1 MKNYEKYADEIKRY
15 SDSQVL
21 CDEIKIPFILK
32 PIGKSCARDIDCDT
46 CQTLTT
52 LWLLEDYKE
61 SEVDWSKVE
70 VDTPIFVRD
79 SEDEN
84 WHKRHFAKYKDGVI
98 YTWDNGQ
105 TSWTK
110 TYIMTAWKY
119 AKLAESEEKCEK
131 LSKEETKETETDW
144 SKVEVDTPI
153 FVRDSEIEGWE
164 RRHFAK
170 YKDGVVYAWQGRL
183 TSWTTDNTYPWEYA
197 KLAESEEE

>member
-1 MKNYEKYADEIKRY
+1 MKNYEKYGRELKKYRGGMF
-15 SDSQVL
+15 
-21 CDEIKIPFILK
+21 CDDYVKPDILK
-32 PIGKSCARDIDCDT
+32 LRKDDECDHDCVR
-46 CQTLTT
+46 CLVLQTI
-52 LWLLEDYKE
+52 WLLEEYYE
-61 SEVDWSKVE
+61 EPETDWNKVE

-183 TSWTTDNTYPWEYA
+183 TSWTTEDMTAWNYA